1 MGQAPRRRSLPA
13 GVRDRTTPDC
23 DGERRASLSGR
34 PICEAAGALC
44 CIPAAPQDRVGGGN
58 DPARRSGSQRT
69 AVSDARPRLVPT
81 AIVRGEVSQ
90 SPPRTRT
97 HSPRALFSA
106 FAEEPVHTAHVRPF
120 ARTRQFRNVAA
131 PWGRAQLVQ
140 AKAEP
145 PASTFAIRYIEICA
159 SKA

>member
-81 AIVRGEVSQ
+81 AIARGEVSQ

-106 FAEEPVHTAHVRPF
+106 DVPGRSGRQCPMLARGLSQQQSPVAKSANLRPELGLIPRGRF
-120 ARTRQFRNVAA
+120 FRLSLRNQSTRRT
-131 PWGRAQLVQ
+131 
-140 AKAEP
+140 
-145 PASTFAIRYIEICA
+145 
-159 SKA
+159 